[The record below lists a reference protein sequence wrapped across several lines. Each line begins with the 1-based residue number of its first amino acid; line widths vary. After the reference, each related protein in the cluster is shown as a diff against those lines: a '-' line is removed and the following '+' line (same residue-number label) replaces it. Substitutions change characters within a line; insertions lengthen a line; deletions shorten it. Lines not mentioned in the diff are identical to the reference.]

1 MEEILI
7 MSLLAGLA
15 IVLGS
20 LLTFI
25 MDKLSTKLL
34 AAILGFSAGI
44 MLFISLFKFI
54 PSSWNNNTPV
64 VTILGLGVGI
74 TLVWLLDM
82 FIPHHCFHRSHS
94 ENKGSSDKDGQ
105 LIKIGLVIGSGVALH
120 NLVEGLAVGIGHFTE
135 EHLGIYI
142 ALALALHNLPIG
154 IAIATPLRLG
164 RLNNINI
171 LLIATLV
178 GLFTPLGAVISLYL
192 YKISEVFIS
201 FGLALSAGLML
212 NIILRELI
220 PESYEY
226 HKGFASLGLI
236 LGMIFL
242 KLLHH

>member
-1 MEEILI
+1 MEEVLV

-15 IVLGS
+15 IVLGG

-25 MDKLSTKLL
+25 MDKLSSKLL

-44 MLFISLFKFI
+44 MIFISIFKFI
-54 PSSWNNNTPV
+54 PSSWNNNTPL
-64 VTILGLGVGI
+64 VTILGLGMGI
-74 TLVWLLDM
+74 TLVWLLDI
-82 FIPHHCFHRSHS
+82 FIPHHCLHRSHS
-94 ENKGSSDKDGQ
+94 ENNGSSNNDGQ

-120 NLVEGLAVGIGHFTE
+120 NLVEGLAVGAGHFAE

-154 IAIATPLRLG
+154 VAIATPLKLG

-171 LLIATLV
+171 LLITTLV
-178 GLFTPLGAVISLYL
+178 GLFTPLGALISLYL
-192 YKISEVFIS
+192 YKISEAFIS

-220 PESYEY
+220 PEAYEY
-226 HKGFASLGLI
+226 NKGFASLGLI
-236 LGMIFL
+236 LGIILL
-242 KLLHH
+242 KLLH